1 MLVTVLAFKS
11 LKKSDEPKTI
21 YLGHDRKEAFKM
33 EVPEGY
39 ARTEVHLLAQPFKR
53 KISSTYR
60 KEQAAAADL
69 KQAEEAAHQENKEK
83 EKAKPQKP
91 AAPVASDGQSPKEAL
106 PADLPDEKVPDLM
119 DLAANTSPE
128 PAPEAKAPAKPK
140 PEKPAPKGK

>member
-60 KEQAAAADL
+60 KEQAA
-69 KQAEEAAHQENKEK
+69 
-83 EKAKPQKP
+83 
-91 AAPVASDGQSPKEAL
+91 
-106 PADLPDEKVPDLM
+106 
-119 DLAANTSPE
+119 NTSPE